1 MSIIIEFNNKNN
13 VYNQL
18 KNRINNIDDDT
29 EIVNCIRIKYR
40 NDILL
45 TGHMTL
51 PIINNKKE
59 GIILEDYCIKIY
71 YENDIILYPIYKIVH
86 LLEDNITEDIEDN
99 KLYYDSHLNLF
110 FIKFNCIFYEN
121 IYYDFNNL
129 DKKVLFQNNYINTD
143 ITIKWLDG
151 RLINNTY
158 ITKISCDYIWINKYL
173 LLPPIPYLI
182 SNNDLD
188 DNGEELISGSVVLD
202 INNNIIGLIS
212 HITDNIYITPT
223 LSILRS
229 LEYFYNNKVCLLNI
243 DTLRVNI
250 NMMYNNIHHNKQCL
264 FIINNDNFKYYK
276 SLNKKIL
283 DSNLSSNITSNV
295 SNVSS
300 YISNVNDENNKKK
313 KIQYLNLRS
322 GTIIESIDDYIL
334 SDNSIINNND
344 IIVDNKEIP
353 IKSYMWL
360 FKTNN
365 NLYNDSIENK
375 VKISIY
381 KKDSFKINKE
391 VFESGMIYRIDES
404 NINKKIK
411 INEFYYYFE
420 DNYNGIN
427 ISNINLINYRNKYIL
442 EVDEHLILL
451 LKDILR
457 NNNYNICNYI
467 WNNKYNK
474 MKKILL
480 LLSINND
487 NNVIKIIKKYNN
499 LEEITQIN
507 NSKRKLKKIIN
518 NFYK

>member
-1 MSIIIEFNNKNN
+1 MSTIIEFNNKNN
-13 VYNQL
+13 VYNQV
-18 KNRINNIDDDT
+18 KNKINNIDDDT

-45 TGHMTL
+45 TGHMTS
-51 PIINNKKE
+51 PIINNKKA
-59 GIILEDYCIKIY
+59 GQILEDYFIKIY
-71 YENDIILYPIYKIVH
+71 YENNVIEYPIYNIVH
-86 LLEDNITEDIEDN
+86 LLEENIEDNIEDN
-99 KLYYDSHLNLF
+99 KLYFDSHLNLF

-121 IYYDFNNL
+121 IYYDLNNL
-129 DKKVLFQNNYINTD
+129 DKKALWQNNNINND
-143 ITIKWLDG
+143 IIIKWLDHT
-151 RLINNTY
+151 LTNDSY
-158 ITKISCDYIWINKYL
+158 ITKISSDYIWINKYL

-182 SNNDLD
+182 SD
-188 DNGEELISGSVVLD
+188 DNLNDYEEDLISGSVVLD

-212 HITDNIYITPT
+212 HVTDKIYITPI

-229 LEYFYNNKVCLLNI
+229 LEYFDNNKICLLNI

-250 NMMYNNIHHNKQCL
+250 NIMCDNINYNKQYL
-264 FIINNDNFKYYK
+264 YINNNDNFKYYK
-276 SLNKKIL
+276 SLNKKIIN
-283 DSNLSSNITSNV
+283 SNLSPDIYSNLSTDIN
-295 SNVSS
+295 NN
-300 YISNVNDENNKKK
+300 INKKK
-313 KIQYLNLRS
+313 KTQYLNLRS
-322 GTIIESIDDYIL
+322 GTIIESIDDYTL
-334 SDNSIINNND
+334 SNNSTINNND

-353 IKSYMWL
+353 IKSYIWL
-360 FKTNN
+360 FKKNIDTNIDIDN
-365 NLYNDSIENK
+365 IENK
-375 VKISIY
+375 IKINIF

-391 VFESGMIYRIDES
+391 AFESGMIYRIDET

-427 ISNINLINYRNKYIL
+427 LSNINLINYRNKYIL

-451 LKDILR
+451 LKDTLR
-457 NNNYNICNYI
+457 DNNYNICNYI

-480 LLSINND
+480 LLSINN
-487 NNVIKIIKKYNN
+487 NKNVIKIIKKYNN
-499 LEEITQIN
+499 LEEITLIN